1 MIGEPVLLDTNI
13 IVQHFR
19 PPGKHGVAI
28 EMYSLYV
35 PEIVVAELYAG
46 ALRSQRPSHHRQVA
60 DDFLESVILVP
71 SDLETAQFYAE
82 VWNQLANKGKLI
94 PHNDIWIAALAI
106 QHGLKLITNDK
117 HFAHIEGLDHESW

>member
-1 MIGEPVLLDTNI
+1 MTGEPVLLDTNI
-13 IVQHFR
+13 IVEHFR
-19 PPGKHGVAI
+19 PPCKHGEAI
-28 EMYSLYV
+28 ERHRLHV

-46 ALRSQRPSHHRQVA
+46 ALRSRRPTHHRKVV

-71 SDLETAQFYAE
+71 SDLGTAQFYAE
-82 VWNQLANKGKLI
+82 LWNQLAGHGRLI

-117 HFAHIEGLDHESW
+117 HFACIEGLDHSGW